1 MVLVATMVMVVA
13 TMVMVMVVALFCPV
27 TPHHY
32 QYHPSPST
40 QASNSSRRARITDRE
55 QTSSEVEDEV
65 GDVGDVDGDGFILVD
80 TKCDIFMCLCIV
92 FIDLKEWELE
102 CKRTSPRCTQAKKG
116 MCQRSAY
123 AKIAHGRPYH
133 PFMTLSRR

>member
-1 MVLVATMVMVVA
+1 M
-13 TMVMVMVVALFCPV
+13 
-27 TPHHY
+27 
-32 QYHPSPST
+32 
-40 QASNSSRRARITDRE
+40 
-55 QTSSEVEDEV
+55 EDEV

-80 TKCDIFMCLCIV
+80 TKCDIFICLCIV